1 MSEGGIVARPA
12 VAPAGGRR
20 LIPASLLAM
29 ATADVAR
36 ESRARVHHVHSLRP
50 ATIAMP
56 ALTIGAAFFS
66 RWQVKQVPAHM
77 DWRDTS
83 YESVA
88 PAVFVL
94 REACVHS
101 SAGILSLDGSLLT
114 ETLAHTEPRRHFYS
128 STAEG
133 FFQHEPRR
141 ERLSGSYISVLAG
154 AGENYWHAMIAG
166 VARLAA
172 LRADLFEAA
181 DGILFSSNAV
191 GASSAVEHFGL
202 PARLVRRAVYDDET
216 LEVERLILPWSVHG
230 EFNYH
235 PCAGA
240 FFDTVSRHVDAG
252 GAAWPRLVYVDRRGT
267 PARRLL
273 NEDELI
279 SRLEKVGFTAIRLE
293 ELGFADQVSL
303 FRGADIVVAPHGAG
317 TTNIGYC
324 RPGTAILE
332 IFTDAHVN
340 WCFRTLA
347 ALRGLL
353 YDCVVG
359 RDAGLSSVR
368 AMVSGDW
375 VVSVDHVMAGV
386 DFLGK

>member
-1 MSEGGIVARPA
+1 
-12 VAPAGGRR
+12 
-20 LIPASLLAM
+20 
-29 ATADVAR
+29 
-36 ESRARVHHVHSLRP
+36 
-50 ATIAMP
+50 MP
-56 ALTIGAAFFS
+56 ALTIGAAFLA
-66 RWQVKQVPAHM
+66 RWRVKQVPAHM

-94 REACVHS
+94 REVRVHS
-101 SAGILSLDGSLLT
+101 SAGILSLDGSLLA

-128 STAEG
+128 SGPEG
-133 FFQHEPRR
+133 FFQQEPRR
-141 ERLSGSYISVLAG
+141 ARLAGTYISVLAG

-172 LRADLFEAA
+172 LRADLMEAA
-181 DGILFSSNAV
+181 DGILFSSNAI
-191 GASSAVEHFGL
+191 GAGFSLEHFGL

-235 PCAGA
+235 PCTGG
-240 FFDTVSRHVDAG
+240 FFDTVSRHVDG
-252 GAAWPRLVYVDRRGT
+252 GDAWPRLVYVDRRGT

-273 NEDELI
+273 NEDDLVK
-279 SRLEKVGFTAIRLE
+279 RLEKIGFAAIRLE
-293 ELGFADQVSL
+293 KLGFDDQVRL
-303 FRGADIVVAPHGAG
+303 FRGADIIVAPHGAG

-340 WCFRTLA
+340 WCFRSLA
-347 ALRGLL
+347 ALRGLR

-359 RDAGLSSVR
+359 RDVGLSSAR
-368 AMVSGDW
+368 GMVSGDW